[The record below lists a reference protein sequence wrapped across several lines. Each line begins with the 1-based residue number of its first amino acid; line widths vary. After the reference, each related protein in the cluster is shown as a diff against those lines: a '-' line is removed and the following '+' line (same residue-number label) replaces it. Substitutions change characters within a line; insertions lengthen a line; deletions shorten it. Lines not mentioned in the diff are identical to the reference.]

1 MCWSYVVP
9 QLLFAPE
16 WLITQ
21 IARGFNCCVDITIV
35 VIEKGFTRKLLSTK
49 VAHKFRTHFSEI
61 CFVLLLLGWLAVTD
75 WPVITVGF
83 GFEKPENCS
92 QNGSENPPHAAHFFW
107 PKIHGV
113 PGSSLPLCTFVFLNL
128 CIFWQPGKSWPWS
141 LPTSSLTHLNLD
153 LKALEDLANYNNQI
167 QNSFV

>member
-1 MCWSYVVP
+1 MFCEIGICWFLVGPQVAICRSIVNTLDPIRFDVTLESFLFGMYWSYVVP
-9 QLLFAPE
+9 QLLFATE

-21 IARGFNCCVDITIV
+21 IARGFNLCVDTTIV
-35 VIEKGFTRKLLSTK
+35 VIEKGFTLKLLTTK

-75 WPVITVGF
+75 WPVISVGF

-113 PGSSLPLCTFVFLNL
+113 HGR
-128 CIFWQPGKSWPWS
+128 QR
-141 LPTSSLTHLNLD
+141 
-153 LKALEDLANYNNQI
+153 
-167 QNSFV
+167 